1 MMNPNI
7 GELGSDKNQDTGFR
21 DNTPQTPRLGF
32 WSSHTGNHKYN
43 LDISTLTTCT
53 HVSVSGRRVL
63 HCQDIDKQSIIITST
78 KVTVSVT

>member
-32 WSSHTGNHKYN
+32 WSSHTGKRF
-43 LDISTLTTCT
+43 
-53 HVSVSGRRVL
+53 GVL
-63 HCQDIDKQSIIITST
+63 GNVPGK
-78 KVTVSVT
+78 